1 MYSFANDYSE
11 GAHPRILEAMMNTN
25 LEQNPGYGK
34 DGHCERAAGLIRKEC
49 GREDIDV
56 HFIPGGTQT
65 NLLAI
70 ARALRPHDHSKHH
83 KSLLTL
89 YAGLSRPVKTAG
101 RFPCHYVTIST
112 MGLQPICANSRKVHE
127 EPSDVTAAAPARPAA
142 PRIQACPEEQTCSS
156 CKPPRRA
163 GRRG

>member
-70 ARALRPHDHSKHH
+70 ARALRPHEAVISAETGHINCHETGAVEATGHRFSPYRRPTE
-83 KSLLTL
+83 KSTPPKF
-89 YAGLSRPVKTAG
+89 LSSSG
-101 RFPCHYVTIST
+101 ST
-112 MGLQPICANSRKVHE
+112 MRSLPYILN
-127 EPSDVTAAAPARPAA
+127 
-142 PRIQACPEEQTCSS
+142 
-156 CKPPRRA
+156 
-163 GRRG
+163 

>member
-70 ARALRPHDHSKHH
+70 ARALRPHEAVISAETGHINCHETGAVEATGH
-83 KSLLTL
+83 KILTL
-89 YAGLSRPVKTAG
+89 SLI
-101 RFPCHYVTIST
+101 HI
-112 MGLQPICANSRKVHE
+112 
-127 EPSDVTAAAPARPAA
+127 
-142 PRIQACPEEQTCSS
+142 
-156 CKPPRRA
+156 
-163 GRRG
+163 